1 MGYMEQ
7 LRLPANH
14 ESLPLHAHL
23 CLMLRVRFLLR
34 EQIEVGR
41 HDDVRSLVRSG
52 KMPQTIMNHK
62 GANCHRKAGQCSD
75 SFISIILSVDHIEC
89 IMTLT
94 EIKRFYLWWKFISS
108 WWFSGEVST
117 DSWDLAAVAQQF
129 LFGITVFS
137 IVKNIRCLKRKSW
150 TSKIPPSIQQNQK
163 ILSFS
168 TEYFKS

>member
-1 MGYMEQ
+1 MSIKNNLHVGYMEQ

-62 GANCHRKAGQCSD
+62 GANCHRKAGQCCD

-94 EIKRFYLWWKFISS
+94 EIKLFFISDES
-108 WWFSGEVST
+108 LYVL
-117 DSWDLAAVAQQF
+117 DDLVGKF
-129 LFGITVFS
+129 RL
-137 IVKNIRCLKRKSW
+137 IRGTWL
-150 TSKIPPSIQQNQK
+150 
-163 ILSFS
+163 L
-168 TEYFKS
+168 